1 MASIHSMPRAAG
13 SANKNSNCKRITI
26 NLSESCYG
34 RCWNGTHVFISP
46 AHCHSDSV
54 FMITS
59 IKHTQFLICFL
70 ISLNKSLVFPHK
82 KIRRKQSQKGW
93 KDEKWKREGKRG
105 RRLDEGEVERE
116 TVLLL
121 TAWDFSFLQKL
132 KANIYPFFFFCVSKT
147 SAFSVCNQVSL
158 ASAQPILEATSSP
171 TQQTPGGPVLENFQD
186 AGIYPKTHP
195 NPVRRSTIE
204 GSIHCHVNPPA
215 NFQPKELCLGTATE
229 FVSQPMLSAVPLPQ
243 PGADSTALKNKCEQ
257 NLIFCWINLNCKSI
271 VEFCIVL

>member
-132 KANIYPFFFFCVSKT
+132 KANIYPFFFVCVFPKPQH
-147 SAFSVCNQVSL
+147 SVCVTKSAWLLPSPFWRPLHLPPSRHQEDQSWRIFRMLGYIQKHTQTQFGEVQL
-158 ASAQPILEATSSP
+158 KEASIVMLILLLTSS
-171 TQQTPGGPVLENFQD
+171 QKSCVLE
-186 AGIYPKTHP
+186 
-195 NPVRRSTIE
+195 
-204 GSIHCHVNPPA
+204 
-215 NFQPKELCLGTATE
+215 QPQSLWASPCCQRCLCL
-229 FVSQPMLSAVPLPQ
+229 SQEQTVQ
-243 PGADSTALKNKCEQ
+243 PWRTNVNK
-257 NLIFCWINLNCKSI
+257 I
-271 VEFCIVL
+271 